1 MKKRVAKYKLEV
13 AEDSLDF
20 PEGCTIS
27 RYMIQRFNEFI
38 HDKLSTHA

>member
-1 MKKRVAKYKLEV
+1 MKKRAAKYKLEV

-27 RYMIQRFNEFI
+27 RYMIQRFTIQRWPI
-38 HDKLSTHA
+38 HSS